1 MSHNTK
7 RLSRVKNVMVDGGYR
22 GEPFA
27 NSVKSI
33 LGETVTTEVA
43 KRDELQTFKVIPKR
57 WVVERSFA
65 WLEKNRRLWK
75 NCERHLNSSLQF
87 TNLAFIAL
95 LLKRL

>member
-1 MSHNTK
+1 MPHAICITTANITDREGAKTLRRQNAK

-22 GEPFA
+22 CEPFA

-43 KRDELQTFKVIPKR
+43 KRDELHTFKVIPKR

-65 WLEKNRRLWK
+65 WLE
-75 NCERHLNSSLQF
+75 
-87 TNLAFIAL
+87 
-95 LLKRL
+95 